1 MIEKQLPY
9 KYKVYEAIKE
19 EILCGH
25 YAPGDT
31 LNERRLSEELGISRT
46 PVREGLQMLAQDGWL
61 QIETYKGAVV
71 REFELDYLHQVARI
85 RSVLEVCAIEDAV
98 ERITP
103 EDIRELERIQN
114 EQRNTIDHFDVQS
127 FILMDREFHT
137 YLYKL
142 SGNKELVHLLRN
154 YYDMYRYLGTQAV
167 MSTEERRTTTL
178 NEHQAVLDAL
188 KARDKEKAISAMKTH
203 MKNTVDNMQRHV
215 QARSEQSRV

>member
-1 MIEKQLPY
+1 M
-9 KYKVYEAIKE
+9 
-19 EILCGH
+19 
-25 YAPGDT
+25 
-31 LNERRLSEELGISRT
+31 
-46 PVREGLQMLAQDGWL
+46 
-61 QIETYKGAVV
+61 
-71 REFELDYLHQVARI
+71 ARI

-98 ERITP
+98 ERIKP
-103 EDIRELERIQN
+103 EDIRALEHIQA
-114 EQRNTIDHFDVQS
+114 EQQATMEHFDVQR

-137 YLYKL
+137 SIYEL

-167 MSTEERRTTTL
+167 MNTEERRTTTL

-215 QARSEQSRV
+215 QARSEHSRAEN